1 MDMTLRWYGEG
12 NDSVTLDQ
20 IRQIPG
26 VTGVITA
33 LHDIP
38 AGEAWTYEDVM
49 KRKQEVEAKGLKL
62 VGVESINVHE
72 DIKIGLPTRDE
83 LIENYCK
90 SLEAIGKADIHLVC
104 YNFMPVFDWTRTDLA
119 MPLEDG
125 STALAYDSS
134 IIDGIDAS
142 EMFDRIEKA
151 SGGFVM
157 PGWEPNRRDEIMDL
171 FEKYKDVDAD
181 KLRENYKYF
190 LGGIIPTC
198 EKYKIK
204 MAVHPDDPAWDVF
217 GLPRIVTCEE
227 DLLKIADMNP
237 SIYNG
242 FTLCTGSLG
251 SNLNNDLPKIIRNP
265 KIAERIH
272 FAHLRNIKY
281 ENKDLFHE
289 VSHLSS
295 DGNLDMYEIVKALI
309 DTGFDGCIRPDHGR
323 MIWGEQARPGYGLYD
338 RALGVAYLNG
348 LWEAIHKNK

>member
-157 PGWEPNRRDEIMDL
+157 PGSRTAAMRLWI
-171 FEKYKDVDAD
+171 
-181 KLRENYKYF
+181 
-190 LGGIIPTC
+190 C
-198 EKYKIK
+198 
-204 MAVHPDDPAWDVF
+204 
-217 GLPRIVTCEE
+217 
-227 DLLKIADMNP
+227 
-237 SIYNG
+237 
-242 FTLCTGSLG
+242 
-251 SNLNNDLPKIIRNP
+251 
-265 KIAERIH
+265 
-272 FAHLRNIKY
+272 LRNTKTLMQTNCVRTINISWM
-281 ENKDLFHE
+281 ELFLP
-289 VSHLSS
+289 VKNTKLKWQFTRTIRLGMYS
-295 DGNLDMYEIVKALI
+295 DFHVL
-309 DTGFDGCIRPDHGR
+309 
-323 MIWGEQARPGYGLYD
+323 
-338 RALGVAYLNG
+338 
-348 LWEAIHKNK
+348 

>member
-33 LHDIP
+33 LHDLP

-157 PGWEPNRRDEIMDL
+157 PGWEPNRRDEIICLRNTKTLMQTNCVRTINISWMEL
-171 FEKYKDVDAD
+171 FLPVKNT
-181 KLRENYKYF
+181 KLRWQF
-190 LGGIIPTC
+190 TRTIRLGM
-198 EKYKIK
+198 YS
-204 MAVHPDDPAWDVF
+204 D
-217 GLPRIVTCEE
+217 
-227 DLLKIADMNP
+227 
-237 SIYNG
+237 
-242 FTLCTGSLG
+242 
-251 SNLNNDLPKIIRNP
+251 
-265 KIAERIH
+265 
-272 FAHLRNIKY
+272 
-281 ENKDLFHE
+281 FH
-289 VSHLSS
+289 VL
-295 DGNLDMYEIVKALI
+295 
-309 DTGFDGCIRPDHGR
+309 
-323 MIWGEQARPGYGLYD
+323 
-338 RALGVAYLNG
+338 
-348 LWEAIHKNK
+348 

>member
-190 LGGIIPTC
+190 LDGIIPTC

-265 KIAERIH
+265 KIAERIQ
-272 FAHLRNIKY
+272 LLTTNSVV
-281 ENKDLFHE
+281 LQE
-289 VSHLSS
+289 VSFLYNSS
-295 DGNLDMYEIVKALI
+295 FV
-309 DTGFDGCIRPDHGR
+309 
-323 MIWGEQARPGYGLYD
+323 
-338 RALGVAYLNG
+338 
-348 LWEAIHKNK
+348 

>member
-190 LGGIIPTC
+190 LDGINLKLHSCISVCT
-198 EKYKIK
+198 IK
-204 MAVHPDDPAWDVF
+204 LVMIQF
-217 GLPRIVTCEE
+217 NNIT
-227 DLLKIADMNP
+227 LL
-237 SIYNG
+237 
-242 FTLCTGSLG
+242 
-251 SNLNNDLPKIIRNP
+251 
-265 KIAERIH
+265 
-272 FAHLRNIKY
+272 LRNLLRNLCKFTRTIRLGMY
-281 ENKDLFHE
+281 SDFH
-289 VSHLSS
+289 VL
-295 DGNLDMYEIVKALI
+295 
-309 DTGFDGCIRPDHGR
+309 
-323 MIWGEQARPGYGLYD
+323 
-338 RALGVAYLNG
+338 
-348 LWEAIHKNK
+348 

>member
-157 PGWEPNRRDEIMDL
+157 PGWDTKTLMQTNCVRTINISWMEL
-171 FEKYKDVDAD
+171 FLPVKNT
-181 KLRENYKYF
+181 KLKWQFTRTIR
-190 LGGIIPTC
+190 LGM
-198 EKYKIK
+198 YS
-204 MAVHPDDPAWDVF
+204 D
-217 GLPRIVTCEE
+217 
-227 DLLKIADMNP
+227 
-237 SIYNG
+237 
-242 FTLCTGSLG
+242 
-251 SNLNNDLPKIIRNP
+251 
-265 KIAERIH
+265 
-272 FAHLRNIKY
+272 
-281 ENKDLFHE
+281 FH
-289 VSHLSS
+289 VL
-295 DGNLDMYEIVKALI
+295 
-309 DTGFDGCIRPDHGR
+309 
-323 MIWGEQARPGYGLYD
+323 
-338 RALGVAYLNG
+338 
-348 LWEAIHKNK
+348 